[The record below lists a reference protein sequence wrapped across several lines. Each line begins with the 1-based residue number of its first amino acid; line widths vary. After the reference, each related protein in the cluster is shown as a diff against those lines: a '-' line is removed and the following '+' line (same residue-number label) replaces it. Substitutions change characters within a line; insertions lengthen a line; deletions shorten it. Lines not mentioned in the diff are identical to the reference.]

1 MKALKTR
8 YRTPTGDAMDNA
20 MSLGITAAM
29 MVMATR
35 FGWGKKRLLRL
46 QAATVEFLQ
55 QELMPHGDRYT
66 QQYRDELAYA
76 LARMQEALTERMK

>member
-1 MKALKTR
+1 MNALKNR

-29 MVMATR
+29 LVMSR
-35 FGWGKKRLLRL
+35 SFGWGKKRLLRL

-55 QELMPHGDRYT
+55 QELLPHGEKYT

-76 LARMQEALTERMK
+76 LTRMQEALTERMK

>member
-1 MKALKTR
+1 MR
-8 YRTPTGDAMDNA
+8 WIMPCPW
-20 MSLGITAAM
+20 GITAAM

>member
-1 MKALKTR
+1 MNVLKTR
-8 YRTPTGDAMDNA
+8 YRTPTGDALDNA

-29 MVMATR
+29 VVMSR
-35 FGWGKKRLLRL
+35 SFGWGKKRLLRL

-55 QELMPHGDRYT
+55 QELLPRGEKYT